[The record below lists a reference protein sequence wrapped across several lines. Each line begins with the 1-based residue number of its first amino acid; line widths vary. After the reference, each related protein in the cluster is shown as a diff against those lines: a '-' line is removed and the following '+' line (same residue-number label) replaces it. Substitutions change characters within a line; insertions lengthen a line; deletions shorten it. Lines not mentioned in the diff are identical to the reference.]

1 MRNYW
6 FIKLVSIVLLLAAM
20 LSVISCTTKT
30 EPSGKIG
37 VIVTILPQAEFVE
50 SVGGEN
56 VDITVMIPPGA
67 SPHTYAPTPGQL
79 SAVKQ
84 AKIYATVG
92 SGVEFELVYMD
103 RIIAANKDMLYID
116 CSNGVELIDNDPH
129 IWLSPKNAQIM
140 VENICNGFVEVDP
153 ANKEYYVNRKQE
165 YVSKLDALDR
175 EMETGLASITNRRFM
190 VLHPAWGYLARDYD
204 LEQIAIHIEG
214 KNPSPHDL
222 LNLIQKAKEY
232 NIKVV
237 FVSPQFNARSAET
250 IALAIDGKVIP
261 IDPLAEDYI
270 DNMYQI
276 LDELVQGMN

>member
-6 FIKLVSIVLLLAAM
+6 FIKLVSIVLLLATM
-20 LSVISCTTKT
+20 LSVISCATKT
-30 EPSGKIG
+30 EPSDKIG

-50 SVGGEN
+50 NVGGEN
-56 VDITVMIPPGA
+56 VDLIVMIPPGA
-67 SPHTYAPTPGQL
+67 SPHTYAPTPGKL

-92 SGVEFELVYMD
+92 SGVEFELVHMD
-103 RIIAANKDMLYID
+103 RIIAANEDMLYID

-140 VENICNGFVEVDP
+140 VKNICDGLVEVDP

-222 LNLIQKAKEY
+222 LDLIQKAEEY
-232 NIKVV
+232 NIEVV

-250 IALAIDGKVIP
+250 IAEAIGGKVIP

-270 DNMYQI
+270 DNMYRI

>member
-20 LSVISCTTKT
+20 LSVISCATKT

-79 SAVKQ
+79 SAVKRG
-84 AKIYATVG
+84 KIYATVG

-175 EMETGLASITNRRFM
+175 EMETGLASITNRRF
-190 VLHPAWGYLARDYD
+190 GS
-204 LEQIAIHIEG
+204 
-214 KNPSPHDL
+214 PSSL
-222 LNLIQKAKEY
+222 
-232 NIKVV
+232 
-237 FVSPQFNARSAET
+237 
-250 IALAIDGKVIP
+250 GIP
-261 IDPLAEDYI
+261 RPRL
-270 DNMYQI
+270 
-276 LDELVQGMN
+276 

>member
-79 SAVKQ
+79 SAVKRG
-84 AKIYATVG
+84 KIYATVG

-140 VENICNGFVEVDP
+140 VENICDGLVEVDP